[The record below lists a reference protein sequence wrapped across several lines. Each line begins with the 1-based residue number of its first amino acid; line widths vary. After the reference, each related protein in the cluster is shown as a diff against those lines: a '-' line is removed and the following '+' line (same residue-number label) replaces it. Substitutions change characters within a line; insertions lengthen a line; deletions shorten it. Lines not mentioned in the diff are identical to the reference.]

1 MNKITTL
8 NKILFTCM
16 TGYCFCIG
24 ANASVNE
31 YLIRNVRV
39 FDGQRSFENRTV
51 LISDGK
57 IKNNDFH
64 GPTPV
69 TAIEVSGK
77 GKTLLPGLIDS
88 HVHAYQD
95 FDLPLLF
102 GVTTEIDM
110 FTSVAVMQDFNRK
123 MQHKQNDDQSDVISA
138 GTLATAPGGHGTEYG
153 IPIETLNKPEQ
164 AQAWVD
170 ARIAEGSHFIKI
182 VMEEG
187 SDKHPINSLDLTTV
201 KALIQAAHKRSRL
214 AVVHVSSLKDAQA
227 ALDAN
232 ADGLV
237 HLFTGTTIGDDDLK
251 KLVKTAKNTH
261 AFIIPTFSVLES
273 IAGIKADDV
282 LQDQRLTNLLNV
294 SQLQALKKTYGKTE
308 NKSILRIPNVSTA
321 ALNAAQVPILAGTD
335 AGNAGTQYGISL
347 HHELAS
353 LVNAGLSPGAA
364 LTSAT
369 SVPAKAFHLKDRGRI
384 ANGYKADL
392 LLVEGNPEADINATR
407 NIVNVW
413 KDGRLVNDL
422 REQKLLAVR
431 KENKA
436 QKAVLQLPA
445 DGRISLFSE
454 EKLGSPFGAGWF
466 PSNDERMGGKSSV
479 SLTLSGTEP
488 AGQPALNID
497 AKVQSGFAYP
507 WAGVVFFPG
516 SDPGQ
521 AANLSAAKKISFKIK
536 GDGKPYNIGFYIQ
549 GNYIPITKQLNSSN
563 EWQTVKLILD
573 DFKGLDLSIVTMIT
587 FYAGPEIETYH
598 FTIADVRLLPE

>member
-1 MNKITTL
+1 MNKLTTL
-8 NKILFTCM
+8 NNIIFACM
-16 TGYCFCIG
+16 AGCGYCIG
-24 ANASVNE
+24 ANAATDE

-39 FDGQRSFENRTV
+39 FDGQRSVENRTV

-57 IKNNDFH
+57 IINSDFH
-64 GPTPV
+64 GTTPIS
-69 TAIEVSGK
+69 AIEVNGT

-110 FTSVAVMQDFNRK
+110 FTSVTVMQDFNSK
-123 MQHKQNDDQSDVISA
+123 MRHKKNYDQSDVISA

-153 IPIETLNKPEQ
+153 IAIETLTKPEQ

-182 VMEEG
+182 VMEKG
-187 SDKHPINSLDLTTV
+187 SEKHPFSSLDLATV
-201 KALIQAAHKRSRL
+201 KALIKAAHKRHRM
-214 AVVHVSSLKDAQA
+214 AVVHISSLNDAQA

-237 HLFTGTTIGDDDLK
+237 HLFTGTTINDADLK
-251 KLVKTAKNTH
+251 KLVTTAKQKN
-261 AFIIPTFSVLES
+261 AFIMPTFAVLES
-273 IAGIKADDV
+273 LAGIKAEDV
-282 LQDQRLTNLLNV
+282 LQDKRFTNLLTT
-294 SQLQALKKTYGKTE
+294 SQLQALKNPYGKAE
-308 NKSILRIPNVSTA
+308 NKSILQVPRISIA
-321 ALNAAQVPILAGTD
+321 ALNAAHVPILAGTD

-353 LVNAGLSPGAA
+353 LVNAGLSPSAA
-364 LTSAT
+364 LASAT
-369 SVPAKAFHLKDRGRI
+369 SVPAKAFHLNDRGRI

-392 LLVEGNPEADINATR
+392 LMVEGDPGKDINATR
-407 NIVNVW
+407 NIVSIW

-422 REQKLLAVR
+422 RQQKLLAVS

-436 QKAVLQLPA
+436 QPAALHLPA

-466 PSNDERMGGKSSV
+466 PTNDERMGGKSSV

-497 AKVQSGFAYP
+497 AKVQAGFAYP
-507 WAGVVFFPG
+507 WAGIAFFP
-516 SDPGQ
+516 SNDPGQ
-521 AANLSAAKKISFKIK
+521 AANLSAVKKISFKVK
-536 GDGKPYNIGFYIQ
+536 GDGKQYNVGFYIQ
-549 GNYIPITKQLNSSN
+549 NNYIPITRQLKSSN
-563 EWQTVKLILD
+563 EWQTVTLAFD
-573 DFKGLDLSIVTMIT
+573 DFKDLDPHILTMIT
-587 FYAGPEIETYH
+587 FFAGPEIDIYH
-598 FTIADVRLLPE
+598 FAIADIRLLTE

>member
-1 MNKITTL
+1 MNKLTTL
-8 NKILFTCM
+8 NKLIFACIAGC
-16 TGYCFCIG
+16 GYSIG
-24 ANASVNE
+24 ANAATDE
-31 YLIRNVRV
+31 YLIRHVRV
-39 FDGQRSFENRTV
+39 FDGQRSFENRTI

-57 IKNNDFH
+57 IKNSDFH
-64 GPTPV
+64 GATPIS
-69 TAIEVSGK
+69 AIEVNGT

-110 FTSVAVMQDFNRK
+110 FTSVTVMQDFNSK
-123 MQHKQNDDQSDVISA
+123 MRRQKNYDQSDVISA

-187 SDKHPINSLDLTTV
+187 WEKHPINSLNLATV
-201 KALIQAAHKRSRL
+201 KALIQAAHKRNRL

-237 HLFTGTTIGDDDLK
+237 HLFTGTTISDDDLNK
-251 KLVKTAKNTH
+251 FVKTAKNKH

-273 IAGIKADDV
+273 IAGIKAEDV
-282 LQDQRLTNLLNV
+282 LKDQRLTNLLNI

-308 NKSILRIPNVSTA
+308 NKAILQVPNASTA

-364 LTSAT
+364 LASAT
-369 SVPAKAFHLKDRGRI
+369 SVPAKAFHLNDRGRI

-392 LLVEGNPEADINATR
+392 LMVEGDPAKDINATR
-407 NIVNVW
+407 NIVNIW

-422 REQKLLAVR
+422 RQQKLLAVS

-436 QKAVLQLPA
+436 QKAVLPLPA

-507 WAGVVFFPG
+507 WAGVAFFPV
-516 SDPGQ
+516 
-521 AANLSAAKKISFKIK
+521 AIL
-536 GDGKPYNIGFYIQ
+536 GKQQI
-549 GNYIPITKQLNSSN
+549 
-563 EWQTVKLILD
+563 
-573 DFKGLDLSIVTMIT
+573 
-587 FYAGPEIETYH
+587 
-598 FTIADVRLLPE
+598 